1 MEAGLAQRVKPGKEQ
16 SSFSDSP
23 SLTTFINTVIS
34 EHMTK
39 LKLLLVEDNDTDA
52 LLVVR
57 HLKKEGFEVDHLQVK
72 TKAEM
77 EAGLAQDG
85 WDIVISD
92 YSLPGFGGDEA
103 LELFKSKKPD
113 IPFILVSGTVGED
126 IAVNIMKGGANDYL
140 MKTHLYRL
148 GPAVKRELAETVMKR
163 EKKRIES
170 VLSQT
175 EKRFQ
180 RLIHDLLDV
189 VWLSNM
195 DGSKLYIVNAAF
207 EKIFGL
213 STGDINASP
222 KHWIDQVLDEDKS
235 LFEKFLQNLPSREID
250 ACEYRIRKP
259 DGAIRWVY
267 DQRYLVRGEGNE
279 EEMVGGILSD
289 ITDDKRNETELIH
302 AKQAAEESS
311 RLKSAM
317 LQNMSHEFRT
327 PMNGILGF
335 SEMLHNELSGQDL
348 QDMAG
353 HILTSGMR
361 LQNTLD
367 SIMLYAQL
375 EGGLTLNLTN
385 VNVTKLVN
393 KTAEM
398 FRESVILKG
407 LNLDV
412 QADEQLFFISD
423 ENLLQKS
430 LIKIMENAVK
440 FTSTGGITLK
450 AKYAGEKND
459 RIQIVIKD
467 TGIGIAREKQKMIFE
482 EFRQADEGYN
492 RPYEGSGLGLSIAR
506 KSTELLRGS
515 IAIESE
521 PGKGTAFVLTL
532 PSHGSQQK
540 MLLSPDET
548 ETTSAVI
555 PDKKTIT
562 ELPLIIL
569 VEDNEAN
576 IELVGMYLKMNFR
589 LDVATTGERSLEMV
603 KKSRY
608 QAILMDINLGP
619 GMDGIDAITEIR
631 KMPEYLNTPIIA
643 VTGYTFQNE
652 KEYIISKGAD
662 YYLEKP
668 FRKQVLIDL
677 LQGILS

>member
-1 MEAGLAQRVKPGKEQ
+1 
-16 SSFSDSP
+16 
-23 SLTTFINTVIS
+23 
-34 EHMTK
+34 MTK

-77 EAGLAQDG
+77 EAGLARG
-85 WDIVISD
+85 EWDIVISD

-140 MKTHLYRL
+140 MKTHLNRL

-213 STGDINASP
+213 STGDMNASP
-222 KHWIDQVLDEDKS
+222 KHWIDQVLDEDKL
-235 LFEKFLQNLPSREID
+235 LFEKFLQDLPSREID

-259 DGAIRWVY
+259 DGAIRWVF

-335 SEMLHNELSGQDL
+335 SEMLHNELAGQDL
-348 QDMAG
+348 QDLAG
-353 HILTSGMR
+353 HILTSGKR

-375 EGGLTLNLTN
+375 EGGLTLNLTK
-385 VNVTKLVN
+385 VNVTKLVY

-398 FRESVILKG
+398 FRESVIIKG
-407 LNLDV
+407 LNFDI

-430 LIKIMENAVK
+430 LVKIMENAVK
-440 FTSTGGITLK
+440 FTTTGGITLK
-450 AKYAGEKND
+450 AKYAGNKND
-459 RIQIVIKD
+459 MVQIVIKD
-467 TGIGIAREKQKMIFE
+467 TGIGIAREKQKLIFE

-506 KSTELLRGS
+506 KSVELLRGS
-515 IAIESE
+515 IVIESD
-521 PGKGTAFVLTL
+521 PGKGTAFIITL
-532 PSHGSQQK
+532 PSHGSQDK
-540 MLLSPDET
+540 VVISPEKT
-548 ETTSAVI
+548 ETTSEVI
-555 PDKKTIT
+555 RAEKTIT
-562 ELPLIIL
+562 EPPMILL

-576 IELVGMYLKMNFR
+576 IELVGMYLKKHFR
-589 LDVATTGERSLEMV
+589 LDVATTGELSLEMV
-603 KKSRY
+603 KKSKY

-652 KEYIISKGAD
+652 KEYIISRGAD